1 MIKRGRT
8 PVEEAARLLCACV
21 KHTCAAERIP
31 LEAAVGRVCMQD
43 IFAAVCQ
50 PPFSRSPLDGY
61 AARSADI
68 AQASSAKPAVLPV
81 SLHLY
86 AGSTPAPLAPGT
98 AARVM
103 TGAPVPEGADCV
115 VAQEQTDCGQKTVSI
130 YKSVSG
136 GANICLRGEDFQ
148 AGEPLTRRGQRLD
161 FARIG
166 LLAGQRIASVE
177 VSKKPRVAVLSTGD
191 ELTGAGLPLAPGKI
205 YDSNCAM
212 LCARLAELGAQ
223 AFPLSPC
230 ADDLDAL
237 CARISQALPSC
248 DFLITTGG
256 VSVGERDLMPEAVQ
270 RAGGNILF
278 YGIAAK
284 PGSPALGAEIAG
296 KPVLCLSGN
305 PFAALATFEMLARPV
320 LHRLSGKAGE
330 AFVRRC
336 ARLETGFPKPSD
348 LRRFVRARY
357 NGETVVPP
365 AAGHSSGGIGS
376 LAGCNCLIDIPA
388 GSPPLA
394 PGDKVEVLL
403 L

>member
-8 PVEEAARLLCACV
+8 PVEEAARLLSACV

-31 LEAAVGRVCMQD
+31 LEAAVGCVCMQD

-68 AQASSAKPAVLPV
+68 AQASSAKPVVLPV

-86 AGSTPAPLAPGT
+86 AGSAPAPLAPGT

-166 LLAGQRIASVE
+166 LLAGQGIASVE

-212 LCARLAELGAQ
+212 LCA
-223 AFPLSPC
+223 
-230 ADDLDAL
+230 
-237 CARISQALPSC
+237 
-248 DFLITTGG
+248 
-256 VSVGERDLMPEAVQ
+256 
-270 RAGGNILF
+270 
-278 YGIAAK
+278 
-284 PGSPALGAEIAG
+284 
-296 KPVLCLSGN
+296 SG
-305 PFAALATFEMLARPV
+305 
-320 LHRLSGKAGE
+320 
-330 AFVRRC
+330 RR
-336 ARLETGFPKPSD
+336 
-348 LRRFVRARY
+348 
-357 NGETVVPP
+357 
-365 AAGHSSGGIGS
+365 
-376 LAGCNCLIDIPA
+376 PA
-388 GSPPLA
+388 GIHLPHP
-394 PGDKVEVLL
+394 
-403 L
+403 

>member
-166 LLAGQRIASVE
+166 LLAGQGIASVE

-237 CARISQALPSC
+237 CARIS
-248 DFLITTGG
+248 
-256 VSVGERDLMPEAVQ
+256 
-270 RAGGNILF
+270 
-278 YGIAAK
+278 
-284 PGSPALGAEIAG
+284 
-296 KPVLCLSGN
+296 
-305 PFAALATFEMLARPV
+305 
-320 LHRLSGKAGE
+320 
-330 AFVRRC
+330 
-336 ARLETGFPKPSD
+336 
-348 LRRFVRARY
+348 
-357 NGETVVPP
+357 
-365 AAGHSSGGIGS
+365 
-376 LAGCNCLIDIPA
+376 
-388 GSPPLA
+388 
-394 PGDKVEVLL
+394 
-403 L
+403 